1 LPAFPS
7 KSEETI
13 MHADVPAP
21 VVARRS
27 APPESAPKAWNI
39 ALWVAQVLLA
49 VAFGMAGFM
58 KTTLPIADL
67 TEKMVWPGALPPA
80 LVRFIGVSE
89 FAAALGLILPAATR
103 IKPVLT
109 PLAGVGLV
117 IVMLLA
123 AIFHAMRGEFGA
135 LPMNLGFGALAA
147 FVAWGRFRK
156 APIAP
161 R

>member
-1 LPAFPS
+1 MHVDVSAPA
-7 KSEETI
+7 
-13 MHADVPAP
+13 VAP
-21 VVARRS
+21 RS

-39 ALWVAQVLLA
+39 TLWVAQVLLA

-58 KTTLPIADL
+58 KTTLPIAEL
-67 TEKMVWPGALPPA
+67 TERMVWPGAVPPA

-117 IVMLLA
+117 IVMVLA
-123 AIFHAMRGEFGA
+123 SIFHAMRGEFGA
-135 LPMNLGFGALAA
+135 LPINFALGALAA

>member
-1 LPAFPS
+1 MHVDVAAPA
-7 KSEETI
+7 
-13 MHADVPAP
+13 VAP
-21 VVARRS
+21 RS
-27 APPESAPKAWNI
+27 APPQSAPKAWNI
-39 ALWVAQVLLA
+39 TLWGAQVLLA

-67 TEKMVWPGALPPA
+67 AEKMVWPGALPPA

-89 FAAALGLILPAATR
+89 LAAALGLILPAATR

-117 IVMLLA
+117 IVMVLA
-123 AIFHAMRGEFGA
+123 SIFHAMRGELGA
-135 LPMNLGFGALAA
+135 LPMNFAFGALAA